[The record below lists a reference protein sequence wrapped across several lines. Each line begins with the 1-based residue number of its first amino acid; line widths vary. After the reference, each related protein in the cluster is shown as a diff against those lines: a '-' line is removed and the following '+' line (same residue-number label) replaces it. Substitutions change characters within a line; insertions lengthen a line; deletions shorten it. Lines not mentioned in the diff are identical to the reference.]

1 MADHHQ
7 KHFDCI
13 DVVELV
19 SDYLDGA
26 GSAEE
31 RVALEQHF
39 LICGGCMG
47 YVEQVR
53 AAVDAARETRETA
66 EPPEELRKLFRA
78 FHASK
83 KT

>member
-1 MADHHQ
+1 MADRQ
-7 KHFDCI
+7 KHLDCI

-39 LICGGCMG
+39 LICGGCMR
-47 YVEQVR
+47 YVDQVR
-53 AAVDAARETRETA
+53 ATVEAARETKEPA

-78 FHASK
+78 FQASK
-83 KT
+83 KP